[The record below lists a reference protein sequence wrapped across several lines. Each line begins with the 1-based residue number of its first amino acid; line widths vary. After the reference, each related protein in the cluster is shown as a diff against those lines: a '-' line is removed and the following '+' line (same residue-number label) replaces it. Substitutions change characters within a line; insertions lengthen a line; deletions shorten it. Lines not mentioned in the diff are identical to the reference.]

1 MSILGGGALD
11 SVESS
16 SSDEEWIISSRKP
29 EQKTNTIKKQQIQPK
44 LTLSEASIRTIRANI
59 PKSNRLPPFQPQ
71 QQQLP
76 KQILKTVKTTYYTPP
91 KVQESKVIPAM
102 TTTPTP
108 TTPTTASAAVQPSK
122 YFEDKELEVMCTDM
136 NASLLVTRLISVYK
150 NSEVFIRIREIETNT
165 MSFESRLKDH
175 LQLAKD
181 PSDFILD
188 ALSCLSQYFS
198 DRPKDKDLTPKFRR
212 LLATTF
218 CTALARFFATPIE
231 AQHKKE
237 EEEEADLISFED
249 DIGVSQPPQQ
259 QPQKEVDLIS
269 FYDVEDPVVNEEDDE
284 DEDDDYDSDNSE
296 VIITLKDI
304 QNTNITDDKYTLT
317 RENKL
322 KLISMIDKIPS
333 PVIVYYAMDV
343 FCLSDLISYEC
354 EFQNDGVKLC
364 RALFK
369 HGHYDEYLVCIKKLK
384 LFPLFP
390 MSTIADQL
398 FTAGWGTSLPSFIV
412 NQPELQKELLSF
424 INKQLGYGYAGNL
437 GIVPREKLVDL
448 ISNDDNNN
456 GTTPPQLSRLKERK
470 FQKDLVNCGVKI
482 LKDANLREEDYY
494 FITLA
499 QRYATL
505 RFILTQRAIQQ
516 AEDGDLSIEA
526 SSNFNGLIDLVCEN
540 DPVLARLA
548 IKELIDTGDTVAP
561 PYFASVY
568 KQQEFYC
575 RYNALPLTQ
584 RLLGIVKGE
593 QMSRHRSMFSPKKT
607 NNTNN
612 GLEFY
617 TLPPH
622 VQYKMVD
629 SLESLMHMK
638 DILSVSN
645 ICGIDTEWVP
655 TFAKAGEVKTALM
668 QISCDVEDVVF
679 LLDLK
684 TIFEPQATRLYNVTV
699 KILQLFFEDENILKI
714 AYDFG
719 GDFDLLHKSIPSS
732 SSWHVSRLLDLK
744 SIRNMPKSPRD
755 PGETIVG
762 GLTGV
767 ATTFLGVKLNKRQ
780 QLSNWE
786 KRPLTEE
793 QAIYAACDAYC
804 LLDIYYTLTRLK
816 HPFINSYQ
824 SVLDEK

>member
-1 MSILGGGALD
+1 M
-11 SVESS
+11 
-16 SSDEEWIISSRKP
+16 
-29 EQKTNTIKKQQIQPK
+29 
-44 LTLSEASIRTIRANI
+44 
-59 PKSNRLPPFQPQ
+59 
-71 QQQLP
+71 
-76 KQILKTVKTTYYTPP
+76 
-91 KVQESKVIPAM
+91 
-102 TTTPTP
+102 
-108 TTPTTASAAVQPSK
+108 
-122 YFEDKELEVMCTDM
+122 
-136 NASLLVTRLISVYK
+136 
-150 NSEVFIRIREIETNT
+150 
-165 MSFESRLKDH
+165 
-175 LQLAKD
+175 
-181 PSDFILD
+181 
-188 ALSCLSQYFS
+188 
-198 DRPKDKDLTPKFRR
+198 TPKFRR

-218 CTALARFFATPIE
+218 CTALARFFATPKE
-231 AQHKKE
+231 AQKHSSTKKD
-237 EEEEADLISFED
+237 EEEADLISFEEEEES
-249 DIGVSQPPQQ
+249 GGSLQP

-269 FYDVEDPVVNEEDDE
+269 FHDVEDKVADDENEEEENDGDDE
-284 DEDDDYDSDNSE
+284 EDEEEDYDSDSSE
-296 VIITLKDI
+296 VVITLTDN
-304 QNTNITDDKYTLT
+304 QNTSITDKYTLT

-333 PVIVYYAMDV
+333 PIIVYYAMDV
-343 FCLSDLISYEC
+343 FCLSDLISHEC

-384 LFPLFP
+384 LFPMFP

-398 FTAGWGTSLPSFIV
+398 FTAGWGTSLPTFVV

-437 GIVPREKLVDL
+437 GIVPREKLVEL
-448 ISNDDNNN
+448 VNDDDDNE
-456 GTTPPQLSRLKERK
+456 TPQLSRLKERK

-482 LKDANLREEDYY
+482 LKDANLPEEDYY

-607 NNTNN
+607 NNANN

-617 TLPPH
+617 TLPSH
-622 VQYKMVD
+622 VKYKMVD
-629 SLESLMHMK
+629 SLESLMQMK

-668 QISCDVEDVVF
+668 QISCDVEDLVF

-684 TIFEPQATRLYNVTV
+684 TIFEPQAIRLYNVTV

-714 AYDFG
+714 G
-719 GDFDLLHKSIPSS
+719 KI
-732 SSWHVSRLLDLK
+732 W
-744 SIRNMPKSPRD
+744 
-755 PGETIVG
+755 
-762 GLTGV
+762 
-767 ATTFLGVKLNKRQ
+767 
-780 QLSNWE
+780 
-786 KRPLTEE
+786 
-793 QAIYAACDAYC
+793 
-804 LLDIYYTLTRLK
+804 
-816 HPFINSYQ
+816 
-824 SVLDEK
+824 